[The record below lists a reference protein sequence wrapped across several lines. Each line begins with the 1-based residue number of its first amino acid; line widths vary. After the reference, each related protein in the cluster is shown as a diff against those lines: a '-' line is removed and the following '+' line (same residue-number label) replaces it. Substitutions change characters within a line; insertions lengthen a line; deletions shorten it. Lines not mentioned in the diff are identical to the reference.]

1 MMNKLNNP
9 KQLPMIVRIKRGE
22 TGLSLIELLVAMG
35 MGLALITVVL
45 NAFLSMTTGNRLS
58 AAQQQMNEDA
68 QAAFQI
74 LGPQIR
80 MAGFN
85 PLQARATT
93 PAKNILSAAA
103 IPATEVA
110 LGVFGCNTGFA
121 NGAISASTPTP
132 AGEIWQLTCNAAG
145 ASPSLAVHYEA
156 DQFSPNIT
164 GATPTP
170 ADCRGFAVPARSQ
183 ALTNSDGS
191 TAGNATYYMVENRY
205 FIDTINGGLHCTGN
219 GGATPFATPNQP
231 LVANIESMQLDYGVL
246 APQPFATV
254 TGDPTTWTPAQV
266 ASNTA
271 NETAA
276 RVAAGYL
283 TANQI
288 GPASG
293 NTVTGVHSG
302 FTSASALAITP
313 NLVFGSQRWALVN
326 TVRVCLVVKSITA
339 TLIDQIGE
347 IPATPAGPGT
357 PAVPASSIY
366 GYYSGCNPSD
376 NTQIN
381 ITDGF
386 MRKAYVMH
394 FSIRSRVNT
403 PK

>member
-1 MMNKLNNP
+1 MRKIPNHTKLLSL
-9 KQLPMIVRIKRGE
+9 KVSYISRE
-22 TGLSLIELLVAMG
+22 TGVSLIELLVAMA
-35 MGLALITVVL
+35 MGLALLSVVL
-45 NAFLSMTTGNRLS
+45 SAFVSMTSGNRLS
-58 AAQQQMNEDA
+58 NAQQQMNEDA
-68 QAAFQI
+68 QSAFQI
-74 LGPQIR
+74 LAPQIR

-85 PLQARATT
+85 PLQARIST
-93 PAKNILSAAA
+93 PERNTLSVSA
-103 IPATEVA
+103 IPATEVV
-110 LGVFGCNTGFA
+110 LGIFGCQTGFA
-121 NGAISASTPTP
+121 NGAVLATPPTT
-132 AGEIWQLTCNAAG
+132 AAAEIWQLTCNGAG
-145 ASPSLAVHYEA
+145 TMPSLAVHYEA

-164 GATPTP
+164 AASVP
-170 ADCRGFAVPARSQ
+170 ADCRGFAVPARTQ
-183 ALTNSDGS
+183 NLTNPDGS
-191 TAGNATYYMVENRY
+191 AGGTANYYLVENRY
-205 FIDTINGGLHCTGN
+205 FIVNGSLYCAGN
-219 GGATPFATPNQP
+219 GGAIPFETPTQP
-231 LVANIESMQLDYGVL
+231 IVANIETMQLTYGVR

-254 TGDPTTWTPAQV
+254 AGDPTTWTPAQI
-266 ASNTA
+266 ANNDA

-283 TANQI
+283 TADQI
-288 GPASG
+288 GLPSG
-293 NTVTGVHSG
+293 NTTTGVHAG
-302 FTSASALAITP
+302 FTTASVLAVNP

-326 TVRVCLVVKSITA
+326 TVRVCLVVKSTTA